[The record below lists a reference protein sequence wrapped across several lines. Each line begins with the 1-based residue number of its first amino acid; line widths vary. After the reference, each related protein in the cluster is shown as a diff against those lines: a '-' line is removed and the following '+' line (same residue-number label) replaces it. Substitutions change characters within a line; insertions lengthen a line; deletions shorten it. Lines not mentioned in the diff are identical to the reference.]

1 MGNYVFKFGV
11 WGIRYNFTMWGYN
24 VAGNQG
30 LKVTL
35 KDKKFLIGTQ
45 KPEETR
51 SAIKQFEELKSAYNA
66 R

>member
-1 MGNYVFKFGV
+1 MGKYLFKFGG

-30 LKVTL
+30 LKVPL

-45 KPEETR
+45 KPEEMR
-51 SAIKQFEELKSAYNA
+51 SAIKQFEELKSLYNA